1 MTSMPPPLL
10 HVVQISF
17 FNDPGG
23 RLPEELLE
31 AWPSLVDVADAAC
44 RAGVRVSVVQASSH
58 AERLER
64 NGVRYYF
71 LPFGA
76 ALPEIQQS
84 AAFGELLHQLVPDV
98 LHVHGLGF
106 LKDIQALAAMA
117 PGIPIALQD
126 HANRAP
132 RFWRRTSWRRGLSV
146 ASGITFCALQQARP
160 FVNAGLID
168 QRTKLYAIPES
179 TSRFSPGDQDEAR
192 RATQVRGDPVVL
204 WVGHLDANKD
214 PLTVLAGISEAAR
227 VLPRLRL
234 YCCFGAAPLLRAVEN
249 RITADP
255 LLRERVHL
263 IGRVPHE
270 RIEQLMRAADLFVL
284 GSHREGSGFSL
295 IEALACGLPPVVT
308 DIASFRSLTAA
319 GTVGQLWPCDD
330 PRALGEALRSIA
342 ARNGKEM
349 RAAVRAHFDREL
361 SFDALGAKL
370 AAMYRD
376 LLERDGSA
384 AVSRPVPREHRALL
398 SG

>member
-1 MTSMPPPLL
+1 MPPALL

-23 RLPEELLE
+23 RSPEELLE

-84 AAFGELLHQLVPDV
+84 AAFGELLRRLAPDV

-106 LKDIQALAAMA
+106 LKDIQALAATA

-132 RFWRRTSWRRGLSV
+132 RFWRRASWRRGLSV

-160 FVNAGLID
+160 FVNAGLVGP
-168 QRTKLYAIPES
+168 RTKLYAIPES
-179 TSRFSPGDQDEAR
+179 TSRFSPGDQFKAR
-192 RATQVRGDPVVL
+192 RATQVMGDPVIL

-214 PLTVLAGISEAAR
+214 PLTVLDGISEAAR
-227 VLPRLRL
+227 VLPGLRL
-234 YCCFGAAPLLRAVEN
+234 YCCFGIAPLLRAVQD
-249 RITADP
+249 RIAADP

-263 IGRVPHE
+263 LGRVPHE

-308 DIASFRSLTAA
+308 DIPSFRLLTAA
-319 GTVGQLWPCDD
+319 GTVGKLWPCDD
-330 PRALGEALRSIA
+330 PRALGEALRSVA
-342 ARNGKEM
+342 ARTGKEM
-349 RAAVRAHFDREL
+349 RAAVRAHFEREL
-361 SFDALGAKL
+361 SFEALGVKL

-376 LLERDGSA
+376 LLERDGGA
-384 AVSRPVPREHRALL
+384 AVSRSAPRENRALR